1 MPAPITAAR
10 LAEEVSV
17 SLRSLY
23 RDIESLRA
31 AGARIDGER
40 GYGYRLTEDY
50 ALPPQTFSREEIEA
64 IALGMAEVRHMGD
77 PALAKAAVS
86 VLAKVAATVP
96 DEREQYLLHAVSQVF
111 RPVDRYPDLAH
122 IDLIRQATWKEEA
135 LEIRYTDKEQAVSDR
150 AILPL
155 SLMYTERTLSVL
167 AWCCLRNAFRM
178 FRVDRI
184 IDAKPL
190 GTSFRPR
197 RASLLRDYLSL
208 LQKEDDLRVIVD
220 EAEKRGLTG
229 G

>member
-1 MPAPITAAR
+1 MSAPITAAR
-10 LAEEVSV
+10 LAEETGV

-77 PALAKAAVS
+77 PALAKAANS
-86 VLAKVAATVP
+86 VLAKVAATLP
-96 DEREQYLLHAVSQVF
+96 DEGEQHLLHAISQVF
-111 RPVDRYPDLAH
+111 RSGSRYPETGH
-122 IDLIRQATWKEEA
+122 INLIRQACWKEEA
-135 LEIRYTDKEQAVSDR
+135 LEIRYMDKDRSVSDR
-150 AILPL
+150 TILPL
-155 SLMYTERTLSVL
+155 AIMYTERTLTVL
-167 AWCCLRNAFRM
+167 SWCCLREAFRM

-184 IDAKPL
+184 IDAKPS

-197 RASLLRDYLSL
+197 RASLLRDYLNL
-208 LQKEDDLRVIVD
+208 LRGDRIRFAA
-220 EAEKRGLTG
+220 EAPDR
-229 G
+229 